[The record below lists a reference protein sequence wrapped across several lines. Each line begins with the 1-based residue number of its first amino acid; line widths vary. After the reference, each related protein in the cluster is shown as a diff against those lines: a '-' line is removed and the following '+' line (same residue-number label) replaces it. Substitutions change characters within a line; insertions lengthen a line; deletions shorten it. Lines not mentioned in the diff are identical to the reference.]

1 MVQDTILV
9 YIEVSNSRAA
19 LASCA
24 VHIRI
29 ECAFGQLLLVYKSHN
44 ALKHLHLPPVSVL
57 ELGLRRLPDL
67 ADRGLMYAVGEYR
80 CSGGAGA

>member
-1 MVQDTILV
+1 MVQDTIFV

-19 LASCA
+19 LARCA
-24 VHIRI
+24 EHIRV
-29 ECAFGQLLLVYKSHN
+29 ECAFGQLFFDIGAHI
-44 ALKHLHLPPVSVL
+44 AFIHLHLTPVSVL

-67 ADRGLMYAVGEYR
+67 ADRGLIYAVGEYR